1 MKNFTLLLTMV
12 AIAMFSIGCDNPST
26 TSTTGT
32 TDAGTDS
39 HAGHDHS
46 GHDHAGHSDTG
57 EHGGHIIELGRD
69 HEYHAELVDD
79 HATETVTIYMMDGDL
94 KPLSI
99 EQAAVTVVLTS
110 GDESKT
116 FEVPAVEGS
125 ASEFSINDES
135 MLNMMDAENASG
147 KLRVTINDK
156 PFSGTFDN
164 HDHDHDHEH

>member
-1 MKNFTLLLTMV
+1 MKNLALILTMA
-12 AIAMFSIGCDNPST
+12 AIAIFSIGCEN
-26 TSTTGT
+26 TSTTPAT
-32 TDAGTDS
+32 ETSDTGTDS

-46 GHDHAGHSDTG
+46 GHDHAAHSDTG

-79 HATETVTIYMMDGDL
+79 HETESVTIYMMDGDL
-94 KPLSI
+94 KPLAI
-99 EQAAVTVVLTS
+99 EQAAVTLVLTS

-125 ASEFSINDES
+125 TSKFSLSDES
-135 MLNMMDAENASG
+135 MLSMMEAKNTSG

-156 PFSGTFDN
+156 PFSGTFD
-164 HDHDHDHEH
+164 HHAHDHDHEH